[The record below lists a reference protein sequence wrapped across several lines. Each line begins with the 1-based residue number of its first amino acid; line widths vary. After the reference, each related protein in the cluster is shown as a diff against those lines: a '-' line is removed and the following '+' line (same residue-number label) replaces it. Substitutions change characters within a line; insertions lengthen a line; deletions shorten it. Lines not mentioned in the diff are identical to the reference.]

1 MTSGIPSFLSTV
13 PDRALPAVHENIIGQ
28 TAVATDVIYCQI
40 FTVGQLAFARD
51 LALVDAQESL
61 LEFLILIPVGD
72 VHGAY
77 AAVQSAGGYKIGID
91 IHIFLSFVFIVY
103 IFDQSLFL
111 HQFLPST
118 EISSPDWSRIPEQRS
133 FCHCPQTKKNAVW
146 STVTSTRLP
155 FHHRPAHEQNT
166 YPSTKH
172 GGVKIPSPDSKV
184 SSGRIDNPFPIEADV
199 NDQKK

>member
-91 IHIFLSFVFIVY
+91 IHIFLSFVFIEIFPHLVLMQPYRIGIAADKLIHTHPVY
-103 IFDQSLFL
+103 CGLPLDPFLLAVYENSLVLCLAPF
-111 HQFLPST
+111 FLPLLGRSKLALAFFGH
-118 EISSPDWSRIPEQRS
+118 ISPGA
-133 FCHCPQTKKNAVW
+133 KN
-146 STVTSTRLP
+146 
-155 FHHRPAHEQNT
+155 
-166 YPSTKH
+166 
-172 GGVKIPSPDSKV
+172 
-184 SSGRIDNPFPIEADV
+184 
-199 NDQKK
+199 